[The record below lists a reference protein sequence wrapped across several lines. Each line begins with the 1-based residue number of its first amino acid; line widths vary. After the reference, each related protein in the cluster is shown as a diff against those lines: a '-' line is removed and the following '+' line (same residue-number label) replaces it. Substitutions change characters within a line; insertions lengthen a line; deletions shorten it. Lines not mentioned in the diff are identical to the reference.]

1 MKRLFPVENPVYIFA
16 IAVTVF
22 FIAPKITRLLKLP
35 DIIGLII
42 AGVLLGPNAFNILA
56 LDSSIVLLGTVGALY
71 IMFLSGLGVSF
82 SDFRQAGKRS
92 LIFGLLTF
100 AIPLSLGIF
109 TAIVVLKQNWPA
121 AILLASMYASHTLLA
136 YPIVNK
142 LGLKRSEPV
151 VVTVGATLVTN
162 FLALS
167 VLSFIAASVGG
178 ELSYLFWAKIIFS
191 YLFFVLIM
199 FVLMPI
205 AGRWLFSRVENE
217 GVAQFL
223 LVLAWLFVSA
233 TIAQLL
239 GIEPIIGAFFA
250 GLSINR
256 FVIQGSP
263 LQNRIDFVGS
273 ILFIPYFLIYVG
285 MIVDL
290 RILFSGWESWLFVI
304 TVTGTATA
312 SKWLAAYFAQRL
324 FLYTRAQRGVMFG
337 LSNAQAV
344 NTLAAVL
351 VGYKLGL
358 FGENIL
364 NGTIV
369 MILFTCVVSAFMVE
383 RRGRIVV
390 LQEESKK
397 DPGLGVMQP
406 DQILIPVAYP
416 DLMPRLVELAH
427 LLKKEDRETILYPL
441 SIIKDLED
449 AEIQLIRARKMLND
463 VIEHAGGTDSRVQA
477 IARIDG
483 DISDGIKRTAK
494 EIGATKVLIG
504 WSRETRTTKSPFNG
518 IAENLIEECS
528 ATIIVGNL
536 LIPLNYIKQVRL
548 LIPRYTERE
557 KGFMACFTAWIN
569 MVDRL
574 RVPARIYG
582 FADSINNAK
591 DNICR
596 WGNKQQIYYYV
607 EEDWSSAWRNFQE
620 ATNKDELL
628 TLFGARPGSISW
640 ADLPGR
646 ITSHTVRTLPEVSFV
661 FFYPERS
668 V

>member
-1 MKRLFPVENPVYIFA
+1 MFPVENPVYIFA
-16 IAVTVF
+16 IAVTIF
-22 FIAPKITRLLKLP
+22 FIAPKITRWLKLP

-42 AGVLLGPNAFNILA
+42 AGVLLGPNALNILA
-56 LDSSIVLLGTVGALY
+56 LDSSIVLLGTVGTLY
-71 IMFLSGLGVSF
+71 IMFLSGLGVNF
-82 SDFRQAGKRS
+82 SDFKQAGKRS

-100 AIPLSLGIF
+100 AIPQSLGIL
-109 TAIVVLKQNWPA
+109 TAIVVLQQNWPA

-136 YPIVNK
+136 YPIVSK

-151 VVTVGATLVTN
+151 VVTVGGTLVTN

-167 VLSFIAASVGG
+167 ILTFIAASVGG
-178 ELSYLFWAKIIFS
+178 ELSYFFWVKIIFS
-191 YLFFVLIM
+191 YLFFIMIM
-199 FVLMPI
+199 FVLMPV
-205 AGRWLFSRVENE
+205 AGRWLFTRVENE

-233 TIAQLL
+233 SIAQLL

-256 FVIQGSP
+256 FIIHGSP

-273 ILFIPYFLIYVG
+273 IIFIPYFLIYVG

-312 SKWLAAYFAQRL
+312 AKWLAAFFAQRL
-324 FLYTRAQRGVMFG
+324 FHYTRAQRGVMFG

-383 RRGRIVV
+383 HQGRIVA
-390 LQEESKK
+390 LQEETEK
-397 DPGLGVMQP
+397 DAGLGVIQP
-406 DQILIPVAYP
+406 DHILIPVAYP
-416 DLMPRLVELAH
+416 ELVPRLAELAH
-427 LLKKEDRETILYPL
+427 LLKKEDRDTILYPL
-441 SIIKDLED
+441 SVVKDLED
-449 AEIQLIRARKMLND
+449 AEIQLVSVRKMLSG
-463 VIEHAGGTDSRVQA
+463 VIEHVGGTDSRAQA

-483 DISDGIKRTAK
+483 DIPAGIMRTAK
-494 EIGATKVLIG
+494 EIGATKVVIG
-504 WSRETRTTKSPFNG
+504 WSRETRKTESDFNS
-518 IAENLIEECS
+518 IAEKLIEECP
-528 ATIIVGNL
+528 AIIVVGNL
-536 LIPLNYIKQVRL
+536 LAPLNSIKQVRL
-548 LIPRYTERE
+548 FLPRHAERE
-557 KGFMACFTAWIN
+557 KGFITCLIAWVN
-569 MVDRL
+569 MVNKL

-582 FADSINNAK
+582 FADSVNDTKNYISR
-591 DNICR
+591 C
-596 WGNKQQIYYYV
+596 GNKQLIFYCV
-607 EEDWSSAWRNFQE
+607 EEDLPSAWRNFQE
-620 ATNKDELL
+620 ATNKDEML
-628 TLFGARPGSISW
+628 TLLGARPGSISW
-640 ADLPGR
+640 GNSQFR
-646 ITSHTVRTLPEVSFV
+646 ITSHAVRSLPEVSFV